1 MTFNSE
7 VMGRRRNTAKNKI
20 FNVSILLSVL
30 KTTAKTHFL
39 ILWLKDLHSSAGNSR
54 IYSDAS
60 RLVIKFRWSG

>member
-39 ILWLKDLHSSAGNSR
+39 IL
-54 IYSDAS
+54 
-60 RLVIKFRWSG
+60 